1 MSLLF
6 FSELINH
13 ALILIDSYIGD
24 VTGVIITWVMIKS
37 YSEPIFGVFVE
48 VVGSTLVDVGVR
60 LIGDE
65 EGLRAYAKP
74 DMNHCQITIY
84 RFTIQ

>member
-65 EGLRAYAKP
+65 EGLRANAKP